1 MSEDFSNIQIETTL
15 PKSWEEEVTFNDMLY
30 EWMERSPW
38 FILSIAIHGIAVLVM
53 ILIPWHLFGGEEEKV
68 IEAEIAQAPE
78 EVFEDPPEEEIE
90 EIEEEEPIEEPIL
103 KDAEVS
109 DHNETDDDQPFE
121 SSEGDP
127 DFLSDSPF
135 DDKNFNSVIGIGG
148 GAGGKFGGRFGG
160 NRNLR
165 AGGRGTEQALKDGL
179 EWLANHQDQDGKWDT
194 DDFMKHDPASDK
206 CDGPGQGEHDV
217 GVTGLSLLAF
227 LGDGH
232 TTRHGQYKEKVSAG
246 IQWLRQQQDY
256 ETGLFGEKL
265 GHTYMYSHSIASLAM
280 CEAYY
285 FLKNPILKGTTQ
297 KAVNF
302 ISRARNPYGAWRYE
316 SPPNGEQDTSVT
328 GWMVFAT
335 KAAEDGGLKID
346 SASYEG
352 AALWLDEATETATG
366 RVGYDAE
373 GTPSSR
379 VTGTNDHFPT
389 DRTECMTAVGLLSR
403 FFLGQDPKE
412 HPIMEKHADLLLKSL
427 PEWDPDGLSN
437 DMYYWYYGSYAM
449 FQMGKHH
456 WENWNKAMKKAV
468 LDSQRKDG
476 SSKGSWDPIG
486 PWGYSGGRVYSTALG
501 VLCLEVYF
509 RYSSLLGAR

>member
-1 MSEDFSNIQIETTL
+1 
-15 PKSWEEEVTFNDMLY
+15 
-30 EWMERSPW
+30 
-38 FILSIAIHGIAVLVM
+38 
-53 ILIPWHLFGGEEEKV
+53 
-68 IEAEIAQAPE
+68 
-78 EVFEDPPEEEIE
+78 
-90 EIEEEEPIEEPIL
+90 
-103 KDAEVS
+103 
-109 DHNETDDDQPFE
+109 
-121 SSEGDP
+121 
-127 DFLSDSPF
+127 
-135 DDKNFNSVIGIGG
+135 
-148 GAGGKFGGRFGG
+148 
-160 NRNLR
+160 
-165 AGGRGTEQALKDGL
+165 
-179 EWLANHQDQDGKWDT
+179 
-194 DDFMKHDPASDK
+194 
-206 CDGPGQGEHDV
+206 
-217 GVTGLSLLAF
+217 
-227 LGDGH
+227 
-232 TTRHGQYKEKVSAG
+232 
-246 IQWLRQQQDY
+246 
-256 ETGLFGEKL
+256 
-265 GHTYMYSHSIASLAM
+265 MYSHSIASLAM

-285 FLKNPILKGTTQ
+285 FSKNPILKGTTQ

-486 PWGYSGGRVYSTALG
+486 PWGYSGGRVYSTTLG
-501 VLCLEVYF
+501 VLCLEVYL
-509 RYSSLLGAR
+509 RIGLKRE